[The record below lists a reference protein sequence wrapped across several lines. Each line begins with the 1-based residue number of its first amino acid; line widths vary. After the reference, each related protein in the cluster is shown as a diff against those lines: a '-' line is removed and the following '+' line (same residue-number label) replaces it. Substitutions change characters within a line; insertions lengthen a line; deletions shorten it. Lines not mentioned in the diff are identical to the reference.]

1 MTKTSLMLS
10 AAASVLFSVA
20 SSEPQAQVLGGNK
33 PERTLTCSR
42 NQAPYCDVSC
52 VTTTAQSLFVFDRV
66 AALYVTEFAGNHT
79 LLEIKRTAPDEILS
93 VLVGDISHCTFN
105 GLLDPTI
112 RDR

>member
-1 MTKTSLMLS
+1 
-10 AAASVLFSVA
+10 
-20 SSEPQAQVLGGNK
+20 
-33 PERTLTCSR
+33 
-42 NQAPYCDVSC
+42 
-52 VTTTAQSLFVFDRV
+52 VFDRV

-79 LLEIKRTAPDEILS
+79 LLEIKRAAPDEILS